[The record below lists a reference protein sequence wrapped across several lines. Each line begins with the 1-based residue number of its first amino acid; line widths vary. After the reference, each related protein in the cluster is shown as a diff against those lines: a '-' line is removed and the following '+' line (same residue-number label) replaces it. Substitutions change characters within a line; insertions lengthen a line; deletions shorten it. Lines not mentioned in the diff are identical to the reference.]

1 MCIYKKLYVAILGN
15 MQLQM
20 FVFFCQMLPWLLIQD
35 NDHTGEMIKQFATD
49 QHKLRS
55 SNRIQK
61 KFDWPKKV
69 QPLISESIFQ
79 SHSKLKREMFN
90 FRVVPA
96 PKQRKQ
102 ENKLF
107 SGVFNNAESCL
118 KRAAGV
124 LEYKERALNKLQMR
138 KELRHTV
145 GLIVAVS
152 CWLRARNTMILYN
165 REGKDLE

>member
-1 MCIYKKLYVAILGN
+1 
-15 MQLQM
+15 
-20 FVFFCQMLPWLLIQD
+20 
-35 NDHTGEMIKQFATD
+35 
-49 QHKLRS
+49 
-55 SNRIQK
+55 
-61 KFDWPKKV
+61 
-69 QPLISESIFQ
+69 
-79 SHSKLKREMFN
+79 MFN

-165 REGKDLE
+165 REGKDLEQGKNRVGEKTEYGNKLKMRIELRHAVQLIVAVSCWPSGKKHNDT

>member
-1 MCIYKKLYVAILGN
+1 
-15 MQLQM
+15 
-20 FVFFCQMLPWLLIQD
+20 
-35 NDHTGEMIKQFATD
+35 
-49 QHKLRS
+49 
-55 SNRIQK
+55 
-61 KFDWPKKV
+61 
-69 QPLISESIFQ
+69 
-79 SHSKLKREMFN
+79 MFN

-165 REGKDLE
+165 REGKDLEQVKNRVGEKTEYGNKLKMRIELRHTVQLIVAVSCWPSGKKHNDT

>member
-1 MCIYKKLYVAILGN
+1 
-15 MQLQM
+15 
-20 FVFFCQMLPWLLIQD
+20 
-35 NDHTGEMIKQFATD
+35 
-49 QHKLRS
+49 
-55 SNRIQK
+55 
-61 KFDWPKKV
+61 
-69 QPLISESIFQ
+69 
-79 SHSKLKREMFN
+79 MFN

-107 SGVFNNAESCL
+107 RGVFNNAESCL

-165 REGKDLE
+165 REGKDLEQGKNRVGEKTEYGNKLKMRIELRHTVQLIVAVSCWPSGKKHNDT